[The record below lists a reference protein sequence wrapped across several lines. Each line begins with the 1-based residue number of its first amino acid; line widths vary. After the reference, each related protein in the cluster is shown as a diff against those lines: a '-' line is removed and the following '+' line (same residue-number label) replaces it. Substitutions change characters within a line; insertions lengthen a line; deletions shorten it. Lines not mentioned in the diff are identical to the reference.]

1 MTLRQFL
8 KKWII
13 PFDEFAIE
21 QFNRDLDLVDE
32 LQK

>member
-8 KKWII
+8 KKWLS
-13 PFDEFAIE
+13 PTNDLEQE

-32 LQK
+32 LKC